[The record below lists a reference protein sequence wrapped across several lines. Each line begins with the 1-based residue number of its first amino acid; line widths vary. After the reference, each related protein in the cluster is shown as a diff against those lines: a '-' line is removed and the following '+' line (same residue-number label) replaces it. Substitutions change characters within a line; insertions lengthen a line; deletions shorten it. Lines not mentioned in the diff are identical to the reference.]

1 MVQALESDPVP
12 LCNVNCWK
20 SNRPPLSH
28 ILNVRSQV
36 KGLLF
41 TSPRSAYAF
50 INSFVTRNT
59 GYPSPWILSETKK
72 EGKKTEHAT
81 KEHLRLRANS
91 NANSNFTT
99 WSFIT
104 TNNLSP
110 KRTMETQRSDV
121 CTYANLLLPRWRPF
135 RLSEPSFLP
144 RVANNH
150 THKGVSVFW
159 KRTTVDKAQNKT
171 VHQQDT
177 CTSVNYVFKSSRVFP
192 FLTNFFL

>member
-72 EGKKTEHAT
+72 RRKKN
-81 KEHLRLRANS
+81 RACHKGTSQIKGELNCS
-91 NANSNFTT
+91 SKNFTT
-99 WSFIT
+99 WSFIN

-121 CTYANLLLPRWRPF
+121 CTCANLLMPRWRPY

-150 THKGVSVFW
+150 THTRESVCFGSVQLLV
-159 KRTTVDKAQNKT
+159 KLRTKQYINRIPA
-171 VHQQDT
+171 
-177 CTSVNYVFKSSRVFP
+177 
-192 FLTNFFL
+192 L